1 MQTEIGTEISL
12 KDIFLLIRKN
22 LIGIVIFMECVVIV
36 VSLFTFLFMDDQ
48 FTSSVVFS
56 VVTKSEENPDAS
68 VSSSALSANLQLV
81 NDYKIIVNSR
91 TVKDAAA
98 ARLGLESLENYSISV
113 DSEGTSSRG
122 INITVTGPSAHMAAN
137 IANNLYLEFKEQV
150 YRLLKVENVAVID
163 SAIVPDRPS
172 APGREKIIF
181 IGAIIAVVLAIA
193 FVIVRDILDTTVK
206 TAEDVE
212 KQLGLAVL
220 AQIPKVDGEDSS
232 AGKKIKRKTGV
243 KSEK

>member
-12 KDIFLLIRKN
+12 KDIFQLIRKN
-22 LIGIVIFMECVVIV
+22 LIGIVIFMECVIIV
-36 VSLFTFLFMDDQ
+36 VSLFTFLFMEDQ

-56 VVTKSEENPDAS
+56 VVTKSEENPDAAI
-68 VSSSALSANLQLV
+68 SSGALSANLQLV

-91 TVKDAAA
+91 TVKEAAA
-98 ARLGLESLENYSISV
+98 ARLGLEDLKGYSISV
-113 DSEGTSSRG
+113 NSEGTSSRG
-122 INITVTGPSAHMAAN
+122 INITVTGPSAYMVAN

-163 SAIVPDRPS
+163 SAIVPESPS
-172 APGREKIIF
+172 APGREKIILL
-181 IGAIIAVVLAIA
+181 GAIVGVVLAIA

-220 AQIPKVDGEDSS
+220 AQIAKVEEENSTSD
-232 AGKKIKRKTGV
+232 KKNKRGV
-243 KSEK
+243 KAE

>member
-1 MQTEIGTEISL
+1 MQTELSL
-12 KDIFLLIRKN
+12 KDIFQVIRKN
-22 LIGIVIFMECVVIV
+22 LVGIAICMECVIII
-36 VSLFTFLFMDDQ
+36 VSLFTFLFMEDQ

-68 VSSSALSANLQLV
+68 ITSSALSANLQLV

-91 TVKDAAA
+91 TVKEAAA
-98 ARLGLESLENYSISV
+98 ARLGLESLEDYSISV
-113 DSEGTSSRG
+113 NSEGTSSRG
-122 INITVTGPSAHMAAN
+122 INITVTGPSAYMAAN

-163 SAIVPDRPS
+163 SAIVPDSPS
-172 APGREKIIF
+172 APGREKII
-181 IGAIIAVVLAIA
+181 ILGAAVGVVLAIA

-220 AQIPKVDGEDSS
+220 AQIPKVEEEDSS
-232 AGKKIKRKTGV
+232 AGKKIKIKRGSK
-243 KSEK
+243 E